1 MASGFGDKDTKGRGG
16 TAKGTGGDK
25 GKGGGGGQS
34 ARRRAERRA
43 REKLGG
49 DRHDGAGT
57 GAGRNVS
64 PGRDVG
70 DPGKKNDTGTK
81 TKTLLGMLTE
91 QTHFVEGHAA
101 KLGSLGKKASRA
113 DIAAQQARWDAEF
126 ALRKKIKPIRD
137 PDKVDVTSKKKRTKQ
152 KQRGRVGTTT
162 LSNAETLG

>member
-1 MASGFGDKDTKGRGG
+1 MAR
-16 TAKGTGGDK
+16 
-25 GKGGGGGQS
+25 
-34 ARRRAERRA
+34 
-43 REKLGG
+43 LGG

-70 DPGKKNDTGTK
+70 DPGKRDAR
-81 TKTLLGMLTE
+81 KTLLGMLTE

-101 KLGSLGKKASRA
+101 KLGSLGKKASKA
-113 DIAAQQARWDAEF
+113 DIAAQKAGWDAEF